1 MPTKTKSTTKKSTAK
16 QRPSSLHAPPSTL
29 HSSRSTLHAPLS
41 RGGDPS
47 LVAKPV
53 SDSRIRLSLPMN
65 PDMANALG
73 DVHGGMIMKLVDE
86 AGGFAAMKHAR
97 NVTVTVAMDSMTF
110 LSPVHVGDL
119 LTLNASVNWVG
130 RSSIEV
136 GVRVEAENVLT
147 GHITHTNSAYL
158 VYVALD
164 QYGHPTAAPP
174 LLLES
179 PEEQRRW
186 EQGEARQ
193 AHRLKHATPKPHH
206 T

>member
-1 MPTKTKSTTKKSTAK
+1 
-16 QRPSSLHAPPSTL
+16 
-29 HSSRSTLHAPLS
+29 
-41 RGGDPS
+41 
-47 LVAKPV
+47 
-53 SDSRIRLSLPMN
+53 MN

-97 NVTVTVAMDSMTF
+97 NITVTVALDSMTF

-136 GVRVEAENVLT
+136 GVRVEAENVVT
-147 GHITHTNSAYL
+147 GRITHTNSAYL

-164 QYGHPTAAPP
+164 QYGQPTPVPP
-174 LLLES
+174 LVLEN
-179 PEEQRRW
+179 EQERRRW
-186 EQGEARQ
+186 EQSAARQ
-193 AHRLKHATPKPHH
+193 KHRLEQGKRKLAGKDSRA
-206 T
+206 